1 MAATGQAGSVVAAAR
16 RLYDRASSI
25 HPRQAEVF
33 MTRIPVLLLLVLATS
48 LAAAAGPDYPD
59 GRELTARLMALAR
72 DDRAELL
79 EIGASAGKQKLR
91 VLAIAPAGG
100 RADAG
105 AVLVVA
111 NPGGTT
117 PLASLAAVVLA
128 EAVLSTTTGPAAEV
142 RWYILPLANPD
153 GFDRYVDRPRAEDGR
168 NLTPVDDDHDGAEG
182 EDPPDD
188 LDGDGLITIMLLA
201 DPLGTWLIDPVSGI
215 AREAIAARGESGLYV
230 KAREGRD
237 DDGDGRYNED
247 GRGGV
252 VLDRN
257 LPHRFLPWTADGG
270 RWPADQPESRA
281 LLEFAFAHPEVA
293 QVLVLGASNTL
304 LLVPAPEP
312 APLAGSQAVRV
323 PPRVAE
329 ALQLDP
335 AQMYPVDDVLAA
347 ARQARL
353 PDYTPERVRGLLS
366 LGPRETPQAAD
377 LVWWREASS
386 RYAADLAARGLGNPR
401 LPTPPPPPGS
411 VTEWAYYQF
420 GAVSFAV
427 DLWSPPCKP
436 ATPDSA
442 AAAAPDTTGRDQLAL
457 RDFAAAHDGL
467 GWRPWRE
474 VVLTDGRRAFTGG
487 PAPYARTTPPF
498 ALVDSLLAAQV
509 PLLLDLARWRPVLS
523 GVEVSVEAR
532 GADAWQVTAFPRN
545 DGPVPYPTAQGALC
559 RRPAPLVLTLAG
571 AEPLDG
577 AARRTVNVLP
587 AHGTAPVRWLV
598 RGKPG
603 APVTI
608 TAAAPALGTVTH
620 AFALTATG
628 GRP

>member
-1 MAATGQAGSVVAAAR
+1 
-16 RLYDRASSI
+16 
-25 HPRQAEVF
+25 
-33 MTRIPVLLLLVLATS
+33 MTRIPVLLPLVLAAS

-59 GRELTARLMALAR
+59 GRDLTARLMNLAR
-72 DDRAELL
+72 DDRAELV
-79 EIGASAGKQKLR
+79 EIGASAGGQKLR

-100 RADAG
+100 RAEAG

-128 EAVLSTTTGPAAEV
+128 EAALSTTTGPASEV

-168 NLTPVDDDHDGAEG
+168 NLAPVDDDLDGAEG

-188 LDGDGLITIMLLA
+188 LDGDGLITTMLLA
-201 DPLGTWLIDPVSGI
+201 DPLGTWLVDPVSGL
-215 AREAIAARGESGLYV
+215 AREAVAARGERGLYL
-230 KAREGRD
+230 KMREGRD

-252 VLDRN
+252 VPDRN
-257 LPHRFLPWTADGG
+257 LPHRFAPWTTDGG

-281 LLEFAFAHPEVA
+281 LLEFVFAHPEIA

-304 LLVPAPEP
+304 LQVPAPEP

-347 ARQARL
+347 ARQAHL
-353 PDYTPERVRGLLS
+353 PDYPPERVRGLLS

-386 RYAADLAARGLGNPR
+386 RYTADLAARGLGHPR
-401 LPTPPPPPGS
+401 LPTPLPSPGS

-442 AAAAPDTTGRDQLAL
+442 AGAIVAAPDTTGRDQLAL

-467 GWRPWRE
+467 GWQPWRE
-474 VVLTDGRRAFTGG
+474 VLLPDGRRALTGG
-487 PAPYARTTPPF
+487 PAPYTRTTPPF
-498 ALVDSLLAAQV
+498 AMADSLLAAQV
-509 PLLLDLARWRPVLS
+509 PLLLDLARWRPVLAAL
-523 GVEVSVEAR
+523 EVGIEAR
-532 GADAWQVTAFPRN
+532 GADVWQVTAFPRN

-587 AHGTAPVRWLV
+587 AHGAAPVRWLV

-603 APVTI
+603 ARLTI
-608 TAAAPALGTVTH
+608 TAAAPALGGVTREFVL
-620 AFALTATG
+620 AATG